1 MKNPTKTIEI
11 QKRTLFS
18 LLIFILILFVQIG
31 FLVVRLRKV
40 TTSVD
45 LVMRVTI
52 DQSFESLIEES
63 PEVGKEMF
71 QKYERFFDNDTEGRN
86 IQQYTVIKNSDGEH
100 LLIRTTPGLVNNQ
113 LLIQDVKVLDAD
125 KSKE

>member
-1 MKNPTKTIEI
+1 MKNPTKKIEI

>member
-1 MKNPTKTIEI
+1 MKNPTKKIEI

-113 LLIQDVKVLDAD
+113 LLIQDVKVLNAD